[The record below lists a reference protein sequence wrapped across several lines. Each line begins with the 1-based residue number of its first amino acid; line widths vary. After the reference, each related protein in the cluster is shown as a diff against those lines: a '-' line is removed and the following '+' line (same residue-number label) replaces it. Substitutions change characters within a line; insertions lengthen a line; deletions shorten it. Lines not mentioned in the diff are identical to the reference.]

1 MATAHQ
7 GCVRHM
13 FCCVGGWWLPLKQK
27 GTERRVRN
35 VQMRNS
41 EEFNREGDADPKKV
55 VTKTA
60 PLGLLP
66 IMFIGVSILM
76 IIAVAIWWASR

>member
-1 MATAHQ
+1 
-7 GCVRHM
+7 
-13 FCCVGGWWLPLKQK
+13 
-27 GTERRVRN
+27 
-35 VQMRNS
+35 MRNS